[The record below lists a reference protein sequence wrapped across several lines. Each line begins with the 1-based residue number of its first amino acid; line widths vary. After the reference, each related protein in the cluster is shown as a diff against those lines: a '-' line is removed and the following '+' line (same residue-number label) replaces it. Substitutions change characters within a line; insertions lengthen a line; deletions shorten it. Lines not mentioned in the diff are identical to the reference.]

1 MSQAYGGEQASASPS
16 SERSKLRWLP
26 PPALFG
32 FILLLAVMFGLSYAV
47 GHAVG
52 PVAPGMHGTS
62 SGDDPGGHGGAPDS
76 GDTGGMDGTDMD
88 HGSGG

>member
-1 MSQAYGGEQASASPS
+1 MSQAYGGADASASPS

-32 FILLLAVMFGLSYAV
+32 FLLLLAVMFGVSYAV

-52 PVAPGMHGTS
+52 PVAPGMHETS
-62 SGDDPGGHGGAPDS
+62 SGDGSGGHGGGSDS
-76 GDTGGMDGTDMD
+76 GGAGGMDMD
-88 HGSGG
+88 HGSGH